1 MHGMVVD
8 TDMTADWAKTGESEP
23 KTAGLVPDQ
32 DRAAYE
38 RMGFSAEA
46 ASAIVRIDQAMSRIR
61 RSMQK
66 REKVTEIIREL
77 DPELDLPRL
86 DVIVAVMHWHPES
99 AEDATREVT
108 VGTVAERLGV
118 DPSRASRLVSDVIEM
133 GYIRRA
139 ASQADSR
146 RIVLEPTD
154 KGTALAAAFR
164 ERKSAAMARGLANWN
179 EAELEVFA
187 GLIERFTLWSKP
199 SPVTPADG
207 QPSKDQKSR

>member
-1 MHGMVVD
+1 
-8 TDMTADWAKTGESEP
+8 MTAERDKTGDGP
-23 KTAGLVPDQ
+23 LKAGAPVPEQ
-32 DRAAYE
+32 DRTCYEQSGYSPDAA
-38 RMGFSAEA
+38 A
-46 ASAIVRIDQAMSRIR
+46 AIVRIDQAMGRIR

-66 REKVTEIIREL
+66 REQVTEIIREL

-99 AEDATREVT
+99 AEDAAREVT

-118 DPSRASRLVSDVIEM
+118 DPSRASRLVSDVIDL

-154 KGTALAAAFR
+154 KGTALTAAFR
-164 ERKSAAMARGLANWN
+164 ERKTAAMVRGLAHWT
-179 EAELEVFA
+179 EDELKVFA
-187 GLIERFTLWSKP
+187 DLVERFTLWGKVAAAKP
-199 SPVTPADG
+199 VEDKAAAKGPMARQD
-207 QPSKDQKSR
+207 